1 MRLTPSDAE
10 PELWV
15 NPNWQEGTPGM
26 FAVVM
31 GVSYYPHLEGSETPA
46 DTLDEPWIRE
56 ARRLGQLQV
65 SALTAFEFFCWLRQH
80 YRLGSAPLARVWL
93 LLSPTEKER
102 VHTSDITTH
111 LTLPTFD
118 NCRKVLRF
126 WHQAMQQLP
135 LAAKKASRVL
145 FFFSGHGLEVHPE
158 HQILLPCDYLAPP
171 SPSCNDAIST
181 QTSSACLSRWCARSW
196 THPLRQPLLHSSSCV
211 QTGSISCMIGYAIL
225 PTGLM
230 SGQTAQRS
238 GLSRSCGS
246 SYGRLMRR
254 LPRRPSIWGF

>member
-10 PELWV
+10 PGLWV

-26 FAVVM
+26 FAVVI
-31 GVSYYPHLEGSETPA
+31 GVSHYLHLEGGETPA
-46 DTLDEPWIRE
+46 DTLDEAWIRE

-80 YRLGSAPLARVWL
+80 YRLDSAPLARVWL

-102 VHTSDITTH
+102 AHTSDITKH

-135 LAAKKASRVL
+135 LAAKKASRAL

-181 QTSSACLSRWCARSW
+181 QNLKLGLLALEVPYRFYFLDACRNDFTELRGKRVTGAEILDEGKAADSYQGIRVAAVLYATSAALQA
-196 THPLRQPLLHSSSCV
+196 
-211 QTGSISCMIGYAIL
+211 
-225 PTGLM
+225 
-230 SGQTAQRS
+230 
-238 GLSRSCGS
+238 
-246 SYGRLMRR
+246 
-254 LPRRPSIWGF
+254 